1 MGHVCWWWVLE
12 RDGVYLQAQK
22 KSDSGVGW
30 KVRWD
35 LVNFE
40 GSGEREFDVEVRLEW
55 SGMWDQ

>member
-1 MGHVCWWWVLE
+1 MCWWWVLE